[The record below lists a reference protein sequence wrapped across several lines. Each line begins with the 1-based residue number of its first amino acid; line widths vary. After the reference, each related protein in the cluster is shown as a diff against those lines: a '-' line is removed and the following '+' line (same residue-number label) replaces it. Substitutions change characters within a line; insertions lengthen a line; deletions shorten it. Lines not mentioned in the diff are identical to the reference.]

1 MSKILCFNLTTHDR
15 IIMIHKIETA
25 HNLVAFRAL
34 GQVTTADF
42 NNVVLSE
49 IEGLSKQSNGINF
62 LFAVDADI
70 QNFTE
75 NSWLKEAVL
84 GLKQFENWNRVAI
97 VSDSD
102 EMNFSDGFTFNTTG
116 EFRGFKKLAFNKA
129 LKWVEGTPNV

>member
-1 MSKILCFNLTTHDR
+1 
-15 IIMIHKIETA
+15 MIHKIETA
-25 HNLVAFRAL
+25 NNLIAFRAL

-42 NNVVLSE
+42 KSVVLPE

-62 LFAVDADI
+62 LFAVDTDI

-75 NSWLKEAVL
+75 NSWLQDAVT

-97 VSDSD
+97 VSDS
-102 EMNFSDGFTFNTTG
+102 EEASFGDGFTFNTTG

-129 LKWVEGTPNV
+129 LKWVEGNQNI